1 MFLQEK
7 TLLLSRKSIPTKY
20 KAILSTC
27 SIPVCKSVVV
37 LLFAVILS
45 APPMTQY
52 VLQNIRFLHT
62 MQCVIDIFCS
72 VLKRCNGQC
81 ILEHS
86 LKHGRLVLKEHAA
99 DKLQSE
105 LYSSK
110 QETIFLQGNKKCGK
124 NAMHPLM
131 RLSLIHIFLHN
142 ICF

>member
-7 TLLLSRKSIPTKY
+7 TLFLSRKSIPTKY

-62 MQCVIDIFCS
+62 MQCVIDM
-72 VLKRCNGQC
+72 L
-81 ILEHS
+81 
-86 LKHGRLVLKEHAA
+86 
-99 DKLQSE
+99 
-105 LYSSK
+105 
-110 QETIFLQGNKKCGK
+110 
-124 NAMHPLM
+124 
-131 RLSLIHIFLHN
+131 
-142 ICF
+142 